1 MVKKKIEPQE
11 TSTMIVATN
20 VSQTVGGFKKKSAPL
35 FRIVENFTIKSK
47 ADQEKL
53 VAALKQIK
61 AYGKEAR
68 EQQAAFINPAKQIA
82 EQAKSFFK
90 PFLDSVDEADKLG
103 KEKILAF
110 VSGRI
115 EASKAVGEKFK
126 AGKSKLSTV
135 VSKQAELED
144 NDNTRKLWKLKITR
158 AGLIPRKYLVPD
170 EAAIR
175 EALKKGKKVPGCL
188 MVQETTISV

>member
-1 MVKKKIEPQE
+1 MGKKKITHQE
-11 TSTMIVATN
+11 TSAMIVATN

-47 ADQEKL
+47 ADQEKM
-53 VAALKQIK
+53 VNALKQIK
-61 AYGKEAR
+61 AYGKEAKLH
-68 EQQAAFINPAKQIA
+68 QDAFINPAKQIV

-90 PFLDSVDEADKLG
+90 PFLESVDEADKLG

-110 VSGRI
+110 VNGRLAI
-115 EASKAVGEKFK
+115 SERVGEAFK
-126 AGKSKLSTV
+126 AGRSKLSTV

-144 NDNTRKLWKLKITR
+144 NDNTRKVWKLKITR
-158 AGLIPRKYLVPD
+158 AGLIPRKFLVPD
-170 EAAIR
+170 ETAIR

-188 MVQETTISV
+188 LIQELSIAV